1 MKLSP
6 NFTLD
11 EFLVSQTAPRHGLDM
26 TPPDNVIGNIQS
38 LVVELL
44 QPLRDL
50 AGAPLNIS
58 SGYRPPALNKLIG
71 GSAESAHMD
80 GRAADFT
87 IAGLSAREVCDMII
101 DAALA
106 YDQNILEFDAW
117 THWSIAGELRR
128 QDLTAYRSNTG
139 AVIYLPGIQSVEGI
153 T

>member
-1 MKLSP
+1 MRLSP

-11 EFLVSQTAPRHGLDM
+11 EFLVSQTARRHGVDM

-38 LVVELL
+38 LVIELL

-50 AGAPLNIS
+50 AAAPLNIS

-71 GSAESAHMD
+71 GSAKSAHMD
-80 GRAADFT
+80 GRATDFT
-87 IAGLSAREVCDMII
+87 IAGMSPRAVCDMIVAG
-101 DAALA
+101 DWA

-117 THWSIAGELRR
+117 THWSIAVKPRR
-128 QDLTAYRSNTG
+128 QDLTAYRHNTG
-139 AVIYLPGIQSVEGI
+139 GVRYLEGIKSVEGI